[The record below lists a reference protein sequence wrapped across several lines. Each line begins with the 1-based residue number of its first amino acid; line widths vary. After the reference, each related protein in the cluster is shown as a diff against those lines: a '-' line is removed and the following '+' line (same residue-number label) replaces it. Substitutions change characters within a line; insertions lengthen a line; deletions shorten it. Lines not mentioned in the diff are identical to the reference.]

1 MIICPMGQLTRSLKL
16 RKEVSEMINSNNT
29 QNADCKTRLV
39 VVDLDGTV
47 YDDSH
52 RRKLLP
58 SFGAHDSDYEAYH
71 SKMSE
76 DGLIVP
82 TLQWLDDLEF
92 EAQSETLRK
101 TFVMFLTARPEKYR
115 AQTTARLQEQF
126 PHIFLALWDSSRGN
140 QLQMREE
147 GNRLRS
153 PEFKAQKLRATL
165 RTMLFDELVVLD
177 DRMDVLAALEAE
189 AETLRIE
196 KCSFIHVSKKADNP
210 DEWTLAS
217 CADRKSMRKE
227 LQQFVKVPVSGCAID
242 DLIERQ
248 KKGTPFAVPQEPELS
263 VSEILRKAASTAEE
277 RNGVYKDN
285 YKMVGPIMGT
295 LFPDGIPPHV
305 LTHPAFHLLELIVVK
320 LTRFAISELSHEDSI
335 HDIMVYAG
343 IIDKIVLNGETGQ
356 EK

>member
-1 MIICPMGQLTRSLKL
+1 MSNGSVDPHIKP
-16 RKEVSEMINSNNT
+16 RKEMTEMTNSNVT

-39 VVDLDGTV
+39 VVDLDGTI
-47 YDDSH
+47 YDDGH
-52 RRKLLP
+52 RRNLLP
-58 SFGAHDSDYEAYH
+58 SFGAHNSDYDAYH

-76 DGLIVP
+76 DWLIAP
-82 TLQWLDDLEF
+82 TLQWLADLE
-92 EAQSETLRK
+92 SEVQAETDRK
-101 TFVMFLTARPEKYR
+101 TFVMFLTARPEDYR
-115 AQTTARLQEQF
+115 AQTVSMLQEHCPQ
-126 PHIFLALWDSSRGN
+126 IFRGLWDPQLGN
-140 QLQMREE
+140 RLKMREE
-147 GNRLRS
+147 GNRLHS
-153 PEFKAQKLRATL
+153 PEFKAQKLRAVLLTKH
-165 RTMLFDELVVLD
+165 FDELVVLD
-177 DRMDVLAALEAE
+177 DRADVLAALEAE

-196 KCSFIHVSKKADNP
+196 KCNFIHVSKKADNP
-210 DEWTLAS
+210 SEWTLAS

-227 LQQFVKVPVSGCAID
+227 LQQFVKAPVSGCAID

-248 KKGTPFAVPQEPELS
+248 KQGTPFAVPQEQELS